1 MSTRLLGQTA
11 ASPAPW
17 GRSPPG
23 EARGRRV
30 SLAAPRP
37 ISVSSPSHQAGSV
50 TSCRRGDHPRLQITV
65 SIWHLRPGSGCPKR
79 CADGGA
85 LGAVIGACDTG

>member
-23 EARGRRV
+23 AARR
-30 SLAAPRP
+30 
-37 ISVSSPSHQAGSV
+37 SSGSAG
-50 TSCRRGDHPRLQITV
+50 QF
-65 SIWHLRPGSGCPKR
+65 
-79 CADGGA
+79 GGA
-85 LGAVIGACDTG
+85 AADLGLVSKPSSG